1 MMKALLAGS
10 LLLLSMSASAEV
22 MQYSLCTLNEGKTIA
37 DAQAW
42 LDDWRKLVADEK
54 IDYQLRLLQPHAG
67 TEALNQFYIEGA
79 SATLTSS
86 AAAWEWWYSDEDAL
100 TSGAQLVAT
109 ATCGGNSFYIST
121 D

>member
-1 MMKALLAGS
+1 MKKLISVLILIVPFS
-10 LLLLSMSASAEV
+10 VSAEV

-42 LDDWRKLVADEK
+42 VDSWRNLVDAENVK
-54 IDYQLRLLQPHAG
+54 YEVRLLIPHAG
-67 TEALNQFYIEGA
+67 TEGLNQFYIEGA
-79 SATLTSS
+79 SPTLTTS

-100 TSGAQLVAT
+100 NSAAT
-109 ATCGGNSFYIST
+109 LADAAVCGGNSFYIST

>member
-1 MMKALLAGS
+1 VKKLISVLILIVPFSVSG
-10 LLLLSMSASAEV
+10 EV

-42 LDDWRKLVADEK
+42 LDSWRKLVDAEDVNYEV
-54 IDYQLRLLQPHAG
+54 RLLIPHAG
-67 TEALNQFYIEGA
+67 TEGLNQFYIEGA
-79 SATLTSS
+79 SPTLTTS

-100 TSGAQLVAT
+100 NSAAALADAAV
-109 ATCGGNSFYIST
+109 CGGNSFYIST